1 MARTKVLAIAPY
13 PALATVIEGVAP
25 EFTDMEVT
33 IHVGDL
39 ESALEVAHAA
49 FSENFDAVISRGGTA
64 QILEEELSIPVV
76 EIELSTGDILRQTA
90 HIPAEGPR
98 LAAVGF
104 GNAFSKL
111 SGMSDLMPRPIDVE
125 MVDFADEVPLALE
138 RLAKTGHKTFLCD
151 NISYKTAR
159 EMGLD
164 AKLLVSGPES
174 VRFALDHVR
183 FYLNQWREVVE
194 RGHLLWQI
202 IQSLP
207 GHFILFGVA
216 GELVYSDLPEELT
229 WLLDEVEQRFGEEWE
244 RLVLQRH
251 HRIWRLRRAR
261 IRSNDREYV
270 QVSVTSSREPAR
282 AATAG
287 IEWADRAEVERALD
301 ESVFRAAGAETLVAD
316 AVRTA
321 IASRRPVM
329 LRGEVGSGKDQI
341 VKLLY
346 LESGRTQRPYVS
358 IDCSLLGE
366 RGQEFLTDS
375 YASPLYAS
383 GQTVCLRGLHAFEEG
398 RWHEL
403 LSTIMRSGVC
413 ERNLVLLS
421 GNDGEDGREPEVLA
435 TLAERLHCHVLNVA
449 PLRARPDGV
458 EPAVRGYL
466 AHAAREAGKREPGID
481 EDALG
486 ELAAFG
492 WPRNYLQLRRVVDW
506 LLTSCRG
513 ERISLPDVR
522 SALARESA
530 VRYSSTATP
539 SDETTL
545 DLMRPLAQTERDIA
559 RLVLASSGGNR
570 TRAAEVLGISRTTM
584 WRLLKD

>member
-13 PALATVIEGVAP
+13 PALATVIESVAP
-25 EFTDMEVT
+25 EFSDMDVT
-33 IHVGDL
+33 IYVGDL
-39 ESALEVAHAA
+39 ESGLAIAHSA
-49 FSENFDAVISRGGTA
+49 FSENYDAVVSRGGTA
-64 QILEEELSIPVV
+64 QILEEELAIPVV
-76 EIELSTGDILRQTA
+76 EIEISTGDILRQTA

-104 GNAFSKL
+104 GNAFAKL
-111 SGMSDLMPRPIDVE
+111 SGMADLMPRPIDVE

-138 RLAKTGHKTFLCD
+138 RLAQTGHETFLCD
-151 NISYKTAR
+151 NISYETAR

-164 AKLLVSGPES
+164 AQLLVSGPES
-174 VRFALDHVR
+174 ARFALDRVR
-183 FYLNQWREVVE
+183 FYLSQWREGVE

-207 GHFILFGVA
+207 GHFMLFGVT

-229 WLLDEVEQRFGEEWE
+229 WLLDEVERRFDDEWE

-251 HRIWRLRRAR
+251 HRIWRLRRTKLQA
-261 IRSNDREYV
+261 NGREYV

-287 IEWADRAEVERALD
+287 IEWADRTEVERALG
-301 ESVFRAAGAETLVAD
+301 ESVFRAAGAEPLVAD
-316 AVRTA
+316 AVRVA
-321 IASRRPVM
+321 IDSKRPVM

-341 VKLLY
+341 VKMLY
-346 LESGRTQRPYVS
+346 LESGKTQRPYVS
-358 IDCSLLGE
+358 VDCSLLGE
-366 RGQEFLTDS
+366 KGQEFLTDS

-383 GQTVCLRGLHAFEEG
+383 GQTICLRCLHALETE

-403 LSTIMRSGVC
+403 LSTITRSGVC

-421 GNDGEDGREPEVLA
+421 GNDGEGGREPEVLTA
-435 TLAERLHCHVLNVA
+435 FTERLRCHVMNVA

-458 EPAVRGYL
+458 EPAIRGYL
-466 AHAAREAGKREPGID
+466 AHAAHEAGRREPEID
-481 EDALG
+481 EGALR
-486 ELAAFG
+486 AFASFD
-492 WPRNYLQLRRVVDW
+492 WPQNYLQIRRVIDW
-506 LLTSCRG
+506 LLASCPGPHVTADDARAAL
-513 ERISLPDVR
+513 ER
-522 SALARESA
+522 ENA
-530 VRYSSTATP
+530 VRYSSTSTP
-539 SDETTL
+539 SDETAL
-545 DLMRPLAQTERDIA
+545 DLMRPLASIERDVA
-559 RLVLASSGGNR
+559 RLVLKSCGGNR